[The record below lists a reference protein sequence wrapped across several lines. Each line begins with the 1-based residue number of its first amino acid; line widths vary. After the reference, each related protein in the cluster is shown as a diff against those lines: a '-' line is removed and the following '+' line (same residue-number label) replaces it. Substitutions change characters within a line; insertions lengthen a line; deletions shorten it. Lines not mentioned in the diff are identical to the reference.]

1 MHTYVVFVSFLLALL
16 SGCMVSPR
24 VRLSSLPLPN
34 DWSAA
39 QAPDTTRDSV
49 PPQARPVAEL
59 THWWK
64 ALPDPLLHALI
75 DRAVAA
81 NLDVREA
88 EARVREARAARTTTA
103 AAAWPLIDVSGSYLR
118 SRRSESVISAPSS
131 TSGGDPAGARGSV
144 FGFSGE
150 QEFFQTG
157 FDASWE
163 LDIFGR
169 VHWAV
174 KAAEADI
181 AAAEENRR
189 DVLVTLLAEVAR
201 NYVELRGFQQ
211 RLAIAHEN
219 IQAQQESLELTRV
232 RFQAGLTSALD
243 VAEAEAL
250 LATTRAQVP
259 TLESGARQ
267 SMHRLGVLLGRAP
280 GALLEELAPRAP
292 IPAATLGGTIGF
304 PADLLRRRPDIRRAE
319 RELAAATARLGAATA
334 DLYPRF
340 SLVGIIG
347 FQSLDLADL
356 AEWPSR
362 FWTTGPTSRWP
373 VFDAGRVRAHIQV
386 QDARQ
391 EQALARYERTLL
403 RALEDVENALVAYAR
418 EQERRRLLS
427 ETVRADQE
435 AVNLATERYTGGLTD
450 FLNVILAQRALYTNQ
465 DALAQ
470 SETAVVLDLIALY
483 KALGGGWEVYAPSS

>member
-1 MHTYVVFVSFLLALL
+1 MKTSVVPVAVLMALL
-16 SGCMVSPR
+16 QGCLISPR
-24 VRLSSLPLPN
+24 ARLSSLPVPD

-39 QAPDTTRDSV
+39 QDLEITTDGAPQT
-49 PPQARPVAEL
+49 RPVAEL
-59 THWWK
+59 TRWWRT
-64 ALPDPLLHALI
+64 LNDPLLHSLI
-75 DRAVAA
+75 DRAVAT

-88 EARVREARAARTTTA
+88 EARIREARALRTVTA
-103 AAAWPLIDVSGSYLR
+103 AEAWPLIDVSGSYTR
-118 SRRSESVISAPSS
+118 SRRSESVISVPSGS
-131 TSGGDPAGARGSV
+131 PSGGTGGTAGSF
-144 FGFSGE
+144 FGFGGE
-150 QEFFQTG
+150 QEFFQTS

-169 VHWAV
+169 VRWSVEAT
-174 KAAEADI
+174 EADI
-181 AAAEENRR
+181 AAAEDNRR

-201 NYVELRGFQQ
+201 QYVELRGFQY
-211 RLAIAHEN
+211 RLAIAREN
-219 IQAQQESLELTRV
+219 IQAQQESVELTRA

-250 LATTRAQVP
+250 LANTRAQVP

-267 SMHRLGVLLGRAP
+267 SIHRLGVLLGQAP
-280 GALLEELAPRAP
+280 GALLEELSSPTP
-292 IPAATLGGTIGF
+292 IPAATLDGSIGL
-304 PADLLRRRPDIRRAE
+304 PAELLRRRPDVRRAE
-319 RELAAATARLGAATA
+319 HELTAATARVGAAAA

-340 SLVGIIG
+340 SLTGIVG

-362 FWTTGPTSRWP
+362 FWATGPTVRWP
-373 VFDAGRVRAHIQV
+373 VFDAGRIRANIRV

-403 RALEDVENALVAYAR
+403 RSLEDVENALVAYAR
-418 EQERRRLLS
+418 EQERRHLLV
-427 ETVRADQE
+427 EAVRADRE
-435 AVNLATERYTGGLTD
+435 AVTLATERYTGGLTD
-450 FLNVILAQRALYTNQ
+450 FLNVILAQRALYTSQ

-470 SETAVVLDLIALY
+470 SETAVVVNLIALY

>member
-1 MHTYVVFVSFLLALL
+1 MKTSVVPVAVLMALL
-16 SGCMVSPR
+16 QGCTVSPR
-24 VRLSSLPLPN
+24 ARLSSLPVPD

-39 QAPDTTRDSV
+39 QDLEITTDGAPQT
-49 PPQARPVAEL
+49 RPVAEL
-59 THWWK
+59 TRWWRT
-64 ALPDPLLHALI
+64 LNDPLLHSLI
-75 DRAVAA
+75 DRAVAT

-88 EARVREARAARTTTA
+88 EARIREARALRTVTA
-103 AAAWPLIDVSGSYLR
+103 AEAWPLIDVSGSYTR
-118 SRRSESVISAPSS
+118 SRRSESVISVPSGS
-131 TSGGDPAGARGSV
+131 SGGGTGGTAGSF

-150 QEFFQTG
+150 QEFFQTS

-163 LDIFGR
+163 LDVFGR
-169 VHWAV
+169 VRWSV
-174 KAAEADI
+174 EAAEADI
-181 AAAEENRR
+181 AAAEDNRR

-201 NYVELRGFQQ
+201 QYVELRGFQY
-211 RLAIAHEN
+211 RLAIAREN
-219 IQAQQESLELTRV
+219 IQAQQESVELTRA

-250 LATTRAQVP
+250 LANTRAQVP

-267 SMHRLGVLLGRAP
+267 SIHRLGVLLGQAP
-280 GALLEELAPRAP
+280 GALLEELSSPTP
-292 IPAATLGGTIGF
+292 IPAATLDGSIGL
-304 PADLLRRRPDIRRAE
+304 PAELLRRRPDVRRAE
-319 RELAAATARLGAATA
+319 HELTAATARVGAAAA

-340 SLVGIIG
+340 SLTGIVG

-362 FWTTGPTSRWP
+362 FWTTGPTVRWP
-373 VFDAGRVRAHIQV
+373 VFDAGRIRANIRV

-403 RALEDVENALVAYAR
+403 RSLEDVENALVAYAR
-418 EQERRRLLS
+418 EQERRHLLV
-427 ETVRADQE
+427 EAVRADRE
-435 AVNLATERYTGGLTD
+435 AVTLATERYTGGLTD
-450 FLNVILAQRALYTNQ
+450 FLNVILAQRALYTSQ

-470 SETAVVLDLIALY
+470 SETAAVVNLIALY